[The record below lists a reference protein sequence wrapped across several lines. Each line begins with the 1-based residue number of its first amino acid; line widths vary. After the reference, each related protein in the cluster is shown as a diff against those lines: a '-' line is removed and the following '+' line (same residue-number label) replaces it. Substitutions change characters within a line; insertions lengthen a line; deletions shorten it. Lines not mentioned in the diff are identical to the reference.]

1 MRKNTKKGA
10 YAKAGVDIDQAEKAV
25 GLIRQHVRATY
36 NQHVLSKIG
45 AFGGLLDA
53 SMIKSLKNPVL
64 VQSID
69 GVGTKMIVAEMMN
82 KYTVGQDIVNHCIN
96 DILVL
101 GAQPIT
107 FLNYVGAAKLKPE
120 VMEEIV
126 KNMAIACKEIGIP
139 IISGETAEMPGVYCE
154 GRHDVV
160 GCITGIVGRCKII
173 DGSKIADGDI
183 LIGLP
188 SNGLHTNGYSLARKV
203 FFKTAGF
210 EASTKIDQL
219 GCIAIGE
226 ELLKVHKCYF
236 EEVFPLLRISTIEI
250 HGIAHITGGGLIDNI
265 ARLLPKELCAEIS
278 EKWEIPP
285 VFQLIQKIEKIPDK
299 EMRRVFNLGIG
310 MVLIAPAKYSSRI
323 KRVLS
328 EKRMPGITIGKI
340 RKTRS
345 KKEKRVF
352 FKY

>member
-1 MRKNTKKGA
+1 MGKNTKKSA

-25 GLIRQHVRATY
+25 NLMKKHVRSTY
-36 NQHVLSKIG
+36 NQYVLSKIG

-69 GVGTKMIVAEMMN
+69 GVGTKMMVAEMMN
-82 KYTVGQDIVNHCIN
+82 EYTIGQDIVNHCVN

-101 GAQPIT
+101 GAEPIT
-107 FLNYVGAAKLKPE
+107 FLNYVGAAKLKPKA
-120 VMEEIV
+120 MEEIV
-126 KNMAIACKEIGIP
+126 KNMAIACKKVGIP

-173 DGSKIADGDI
+173 DGSKIAEGDI

-188 SNGLHTNGYSLARKV
+188 SNGLHTNGYSLARKA
-203 FFKTAGF
+203 FFESIPPCIVNTYHR
-210 EASTKIDQL
+210 TL
-219 GCIAIGE
+219 GTTVGE
-226 ELLKVHKCYF
+226 ELLRIHKCYF
-236 EEVFPLLRISTIEI
+236 KAVYPILEISAIEI

-265 ARLLPKELCAEIS
+265 ARLLPEKLCAKININ
-278 EKWEIPP
+278 WEIPP
-285 VFQLIQKIEKIPDK
+285 VFKLIQEIEEVSDQ

-328 EKRMPGITIGKI
+328 EKCMPGLTIGEI
-340 RKTRS
+340 RKTCS

-352 FKY
+352 FSN